1 MNNIKAGADIHAGDG
16 GYELSTW
23 EKYEEFV
30 SMRNYPIP
38 KRIYVRSELN
48 RILFGLLGS
57 HSLIDQWWN
66 SNNKG
71 LNDKTPNEVYWSG
84 EEGRVA
90 VADYILKFVD
100 FQV

>member
-1 MNNIKAGADIHAGDG
+1 MNKNIMAGDHIHASDG
-16 GYELSTW
+16 GYEIGTQEEY
-23 EKYEEFV
+23 EKFV
-30 SMRNYPIP
+30 KMRN
-38 KRIYVRSELN
+38 KTIYVRSQLN

-57 HSLIDQWWN
+57 HSLVNEWWD